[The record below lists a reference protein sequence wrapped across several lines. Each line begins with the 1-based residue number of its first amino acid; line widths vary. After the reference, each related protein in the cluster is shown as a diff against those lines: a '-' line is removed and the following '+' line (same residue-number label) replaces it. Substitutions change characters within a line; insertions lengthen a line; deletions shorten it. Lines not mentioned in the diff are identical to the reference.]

1 MIVRIKR
8 QKYFSDNPN
17 PNNPNQEKKGMGTG
31 TKLLI
36 GAATTAGLFAGA
48 RRGML
53 GARAQ
58 MASNR
63 LWARGGQMFGSQ
75 GMVDSARNKY
85 SQGLVKKRIKS
96 GMDGY
101 KDITVGSEQFNSLV
115 KKQENKLTTAGNSQ
129 FKNDFSMFGN
139 VNRQTAPV
147 NAPAVSA
154 TPATPPPTPKKKTYV
169 GYQPMKETTNANVR
183 NIAQLMHY

>member
-1 MIVRIKR
+1 MIIRIKR
-8 QKYFSDNPN
+8 QKYFSDN

-58 MASNR
+58 MASNK

-85 SQGLVKKRIKS
+85 SQGLVKSRINS
-96 GMDGY
+96 GMNGY
-101 KDITVGSEQFNSLV
+101 KNVEVGSKKFDSLV
-115 KKQENKLTTAGNSQ
+115 KSQENKLTTAGNSQ

-139 VNRQTAPV
+139 VNRETAPI
-147 NAPAVSA
+147 SA
-154 TPATPPPTPKKKTYV
+154 TPKKKAYV
-169 GYQPMKETTNANVR
+169 GYESGKTETTNADVR
-183 NIAQLMHY
+183 NIAQLMRH